1 MNKYPLYWKYF
12 EVMSWTRAIG
22 TVAYSLMEY
31 RRTKLELGLMKQ
43 GEEKIELRRIGI
55 LAELRVGQV

>member
-1 MNKYPLYWKYF
+1 
-12 EVMSWTRAIG
+12 MSWTRAIG